1 MAASNVNNALQ
12 SLTVFVQYVSP
23 TNTPSTPPDTNS
35 PPFNVL
41 DYGTA
46 ASQIGSAASNLT
58 TLLAT
63 ANQSLPVMEKLSEQ
77 MTTNADRIVRH
88 AFWYG
93 LALIFILLAG
103 LVVAGL
109 TYRVLANKLV
119 DRGRKPSEPK
129 L

>member
-1 MAASNVNNALQ
+1 
-12 SLTVFVQYVSP
+12 
-23 TNTPSTPPDTNS
+23 
-35 PPFNVL
+35 
-41 DYGTA
+41 
-46 ASQIGSAASNLT
+46 
-58 TLLAT
+58 
-63 ANQSLPVMEKLSEQ
+63 